1 MHARNASLQR
11 LRKITRIVG
20 VGTAALTGIFAGL
33 AAASNSGHH
42 RHLLAQARPTRRS
55 TPEASPNR
63 IPAPPA
69 LPPLSG
75 EGGGGS
81 EASPPAPPAQPPVQT
96 ESPPAVV
103 TGAS

>member
-42 RHLLAQARPTRRS
+42 RHVLAPARPARRNRP
-55 TPEASPNR
+55 TASPNR

-75 EGGGGS
+75 GGG

>member
-1 MHARNASLQR
+1 MASSCRSGELFAVPTARQRRAQMHARNASLQR

-33 AAASNSGHH
+33 AAASNSGHR

-55 TPEASPNR
+55 RPEASPNR

-75 EGGGGS
+75 EGG
-81 EASPPAPPAQPPVQT
+81 
-96 ESPPAVV
+96 
-103 TGAS
+103 

>member
-42 RHLLAQARPTRRS
+42 RHVLAQARPARKNR
-55 TPEASPNR
+55 PAASPNR

-75 EGGGGS
+75 DGGGS